1 MIDDKDE
8 ENNMC
13 GIIGYTGHRDVQ
25 RVILEA
31 LETLE
36 YRGYDSAGMAL
47 MSDNGQIQVMK
58 RAGKVAKLR
67 AMCEKQDAQN
77 GKSKVLCGIGHTRWA
92 THGGVTNENAHP
104 HTCGRV
110 TIVHNGIIE
119 NYQELTTKY
128 DLEEKLVSQTDTEVV
143 AALLDRF
150 YVDDAKAAIRNVIRM
165 LKGTFAFGILFA
177 DIPDKIYAIRNVS
190 PIIAGVG
197 KDRKEAFLASDVTA
211 LSEYVSEYFVV
222 PEDTL
227 TILEPGKITMLD
239 SKDDRVDPDYLH
251 VDWQLGGNGKN
262 GYEFFMEKEI
272 AEQPE
277 VIRDTILCRCKDGMP
292 DISVD
297 NIPDWLLDKYERVTI
312 IGCGTAMHAG
322 LVAKSLMQPLL
333 KIPVTVE
340 LASEFTYNEPVVD
353 DHTLVIAISQSGE
366 TIDTL
371 EALKY
376 AKRKGAG
383 NLSIV
388 NVKGS
393 TIARESEYV
402 LYTNAGP
409 EIAVASTKAYTTQ
422 ITALYMLACRMAY
435 VRGVYTAEQTKAFIR
450 ELITVPASVERI
462 LSDKKAFRELAHCI
476 MDAKDVF
483 MIGRGQ
489 DYTVLLEGSL
499 KLKEISYIH
508 SEAYASG
515 ELKHGTIALVTD
527 KTPVITLVTQRKVI
541 PKELSNALE
550 VKARGAKVY
559 VFVRED
565 AELENPDQWEN
576 VYRLPSL
583 RDELMV
589 FPAVVALQ
597 MMAFYV
603 SRDKGLDVDK
613 PRNLA
618 KVVTVE

>member
-1 MIDDKDE
+1 
-8 ENNMC
+8 MC

-25 RVILEA
+25 EVILKA

-47 MSDNGQIQVMK
+47 MCEDGQLQVTK
-58 RAGKVAKLR
+58 CAGKVAKLKTVCDR
-67 AMCEKQDAQN
+67 QNAGN
-77 GKSKVLCGIGHTRWA
+77 GKKKAFSGIGHTRWA

-104 HTCGRV
+104 HTCGKV
-110 TIVHNGIIE
+110 TLVHNGIIE
-119 NYQELTTKY
+119 NFQELTATY
-128 DLEEKLVSQTDTEVV
+128 ELEEKLISQTDTEVV
-143 AALLDRF
+143 AALLDLF
-150 YVDDAKAAIRNVIRM
+150 YEGDPKAVIRKTVSL
-165 LKGTFAFGILFA
+165 LKGTFALGILFA
-177 DIPDKIYAIRNVS
+177 DIPDTIFAIRNVS

-197 KDRKEAFLASDVTA
+197 KDGGEAFLASDVTA

-227 TILEPGKITMLD
+227 TIVEPGKITLLD
-239 SKDDRVDPDYLH
+239 GEDKKVEPDFLQ
-251 VDWQLGGNGKN
+251 VDWKLGGNGKD

-277 VIRDTILCRCKDGMP
+277 VIRETIQCRCKDGMP
-292 DISVD
+292 DLGID
-297 NIPDWLLDKYERVTI
+297 HIPDWLLDKYEKITI

-322 LVAKSLMQPLL
+322 LVAKKLMQSLL
-333 KIPVTVE
+333 GIPVTVE
-340 LASEFTYNEPVVD
+340 IASEFIYDEPVVD
-353 DHTLVIAISQSGE
+353 DRTLVIAISQSGE

-371 EALKY
+371 EALRY
-376 AKRKGAG
+376 ARRKGAG

-422 ITALYMLACRMAY
+422 LTALYMIACRMAY
-435 VRGVYTAEQTKAFIR
+435 VRGVYDADQARKFVS
-450 ELITVPASVERI
+450 ELMTVPKCIKRVIA
-462 LSDKKAFRELAHCI
+462 DKKTMRDIAHDI
-476 MDAKDVF
+476 MDAEDVF
-483 MIGRGQ
+483 MIGRGL
-489 DYTVLLEGSL
+489 DYTALLEGSL

-527 KTPVITLVTQRKVI
+527 KTPVITLMTQSAVLS
-541 PKELSNALE
+541 KERSNAIE
-550 VKARGAKVY
+550 VMARGAKVI
-559 VFVRED
+559 VFTKED
-565 AELENPDQWEN
+565 TEFENPEQWERI
-576 VYRLPSL
+576 YRLPSL

-597 MMAFYV
+597 LVAFYV

>member
-1 MIDDKDE
+1 
-8 ENNMC
+8 MC

-25 RVILEA
+25 DVILRA

-47 MSDNGQIQVMK
+47 VCEDGQVQVMK

-67 AMCEKQDAQN
+67 ALCEKQRDQN
-77 GKSKVLCGIGHTRWA
+77 GPKKSRCGIGHTRWA

-104 HTCGRV
+104 HTSGRV

-119 NYQELTTKY
+119 NYQELTAKY
-128 DLEEKLVSQTDTEVV
+128 DLAEELVSQTDTEVV
-143 AALLDRF
+143 AALLDK
-150 YVDDAKAAIRNVIRM
+150 YYKHDAKAAIRKVVRM
-165 LKGTFAFGILFA
+165 LKGTYALGILFA
-177 DIPDKIYAIRNVS
+177 DIPDKIFAIRNVS

-222 PEDTL
+222 PENTL

-239 SKDDRVDPDYLH
+239 KNDEKVEPDYLH
-251 VDWQLGGNGKN
+251 VDWKLGGNGKN

-272 AEQPE
+272 AEQPG
-277 VIRDTILCRCKDGMP
+277 VIEETILCRCKNGMP
-292 DISVD
+292 DLDID
-297 NIPDWLLDKYERVTI
+297 NIPDWLLDKYESITI
-312 IGCGTAMHAG
+312 IGCGTAYHAG
-322 LVAKSLMQPLL
+322 LVAKALMQPLL

-340 LASEFTYNEPVVD
+340 LASEFIYNEPVVD
-353 DHTLVIAISQSGE
+353 DTTLVIAISQSGE

-376 AKRKGAG
+376 AKRRGAG
-383 NLSIV
+383 NISIV

-422 ITALYMLACRMAY
+422 ITALYMLTCRMSY
-435 VRGVYTAEQTKAFIR
+435 VRGVYTADQVKAFVR
-450 ELITVPASVERI
+450 DLITVPAAIERI
-462 LSDKKAFRELAHCI
+462 LADKKAFRELAHCI
-476 MDAKDVF
+476 IDAKDVF

-489 DYTVLLEGSL
+489 DYTALMEGSL
-499 KLKEISYIH
+499 KLKEISYVH

-541 PKELSNALE
+541 SKELSNALE

-565 AELENPDQWEN
+565 AELENPEQWERI
-576 VYRLPSL
+576 YRLPAL

-597 MMAFYV
+597 LMAFYV

>member
-1 MIDDKDE
+1 
-8 ENNMC
+8 MC
-13 GIIGYTGHRDVQ
+13 GIIGYTGYRDAQ
-25 RVILEA
+25 DVILKA

-47 MSDNGQIQVMK
+47 VCRDGQTEVMK

-67 AMCEKQDAQN
+67 ALCEKQQARG
-77 GKSKVLCGIGHTRWA
+77 GKKEAFCGIGHTRWA

-104 HTCGRV
+104 HTSGRV
-110 TIVHNGIIE
+110 TLVHNGIIE
-119 NYQELTTKY
+119 NYQELAAKY
-128 DLEEKLVSQTDTEVV
+128 ALTEKLVSQTDTEVA

-150 YVDDAKAAIRNVIRM
+150 YIGDAKAAIRKVVHM
-165 LKGTFAFGILFA
+165 LKGTYALGILFA

-197 KDRKEAFLASDVTA
+197 RDRKETFLASDVTA
-211 LSEYVSEYFVV
+211 LSEYVNEYFVV
-222 PEDTL
+222 PENTL
-227 TILEPGKITMLD
+227 TILEPCRITMLD
-239 SKDDRVDPDYLH
+239 NKDEKVEPDYLR

-272 AEQPE
+272 AEQPK
-277 VIRDTILCRCKDGMP
+277 VIGETILCRCKDGMP
-292 DISVD
+292 DLGID
-297 NIPDWLLDKYERVTI
+297 NIPDWLLDKYEKVTI

-322 LVAKSLMQPLL
+322 LAAKAFMQPLL

-340 LASEFTYNEPVVD
+340 LASEFIYNEPVVD
-353 DHTLVIAISQSGE
+353 DRTLVIAVSQSGE

-371 EALKY
+371 EALRY
-376 AKRKGAG
+376 ARRRGAG

-422 ITALYMLACRMAY
+422 ITALYMLTCRMAY
-435 VRGVYTAEQTKAFIR
+435 VRGVYTAEQVKAFIR
-450 ELITVPASVERI
+450 ELITVPAAIERI
-462 LSDKKAFRELAHCI
+462 LADKNTLRGLAHRI

-489 DYTVLLEGSL
+489 DYMALLEGSL

-527 KTPVITLVTQRKVI
+527 KTPVITLVTQTKVI
-541 PKELSNALE
+541 SKELSNALE

-559 VFVRED
+559 VFARED
-565 AELENPDQWEN
+565 AEFENPRQWEN
-576 VYRLPSL
+576 VYRLPAM

-597 MMAFYV
+597 LMAFYV

>member
-1 MIDDKDE
+1 
-8 ENNMC
+8 MC

-25 RVILEA
+25 EVILKA

-47 MSDNGQIQVMK
+47 VREDGQIQVTK
-58 RAGKVAKLR
+58 CAGKVAKLR
-67 AMCEKQDAQN
+67 AVCEKQNAGD
-77 GKSKVLCGIGHTRWA
+77 GKKKALSGIGHTRWA

-104 HTCGRV
+104 HTCGKV
-110 TIVHNGIIE
+110 TLVHNGIIE
-119 NYQELTTKY
+119 NFQELTAKY
-128 DLEEKLVSQTDTEVV
+128 ELEEKLVSQTDTEVV
-143 AALLDRF
+143 AALLDSL
-150 YVDDAKAAIRNVIRM
+150 YEGDPKAAIRETVSL
-165 LKGTFAFGILFA
+165 LKGTFALGILFA
-177 DIPDKIYAIRNVS
+177 DIPDTIFAIRNVS

-197 KDRKEAFLASDVTA
+197 KDGGEAFLASDVTA

-222 PEDTL
+222 PEYTL
-227 TILEPGKITMLD
+227 TIVEPGKITLLD
-239 SKDDRVDPDYLH
+239 EDDKKVEPDFLQ
-251 VDWQLGGNGKN
+251 VDWKLGGNGKD

-277 VIRDTILCRCKDGMP
+277 VIRETIQCRCKDGMP
-292 DISVD
+292 DLSID
-297 NIPDWLLDKYERVTI
+297 HIPDWLLDKYEKITI

-322 LVAKSLMQPLL
+322 LVAKKLMQSLL
-333 KIPVTVE
+333 RIPVTVE
-340 LASEFTYNEPVVD
+340 IASEFIYDEPVVD
-353 DHTLVIAISQSGE
+353 DKTLVIAISQSGE

-371 EALKY
+371 EALRY
-376 AKRKGAG
+376 ARRRGAG

-422 ITALYMLACRMAY
+422 LTALYMIACRMAY
-435 VRGVYTAEQTKAFIR
+435 VRGVYNADQARGFVS
-450 ELITVPASVERI
+450 ELMTVPECIKRVIAE
-462 LSDKKAFRELAHCI
+462 KKTLRDISHDI
-476 MDAKDVF
+476 MNADDVF
-483 MIGRGQ
+483 MIGRGL
-489 DYTVLLEGSL
+489 DYTALLEGSL

-527 KTPVITLVTQRKVI
+527 KTPVITLMTQRAVI
-541 PKELSNALE
+541 SKELSNAIE
-550 VKARGAKVY
+550 VMARGAKVI
-559 VFVRED
+559 VFTRED
-565 AELENPDQWEN
+565 TELENPEQWERI
-576 VYRLPSL
+576 YRLPSV

-589 FPAVVALQ
+589 FPAVAALQ
-597 MMAFYV
+597 LVAFYV

>member
-1 MIDDKDE
+1 
-8 ENNMC
+8 MC
-13 GIIGYTGHRDVQ
+13 GIIGYTGYRDVQ
-25 RVILEA
+25 EVILKA

-47 MSDNGQIQVMK
+47 VCEDGQIQVTK
-58 RAGKVAKLR
+58 CAGKVAKLKAVCDR
-67 AMCEKQDAQN
+67 QNAGN
-77 GKSKVLCGIGHTRWA
+77 GKKKAFSGIGHTRWA

-104 HTCGRV
+104 HTCGKV
-110 TIVHNGIIE
+110 TLVHNGIIE
-119 NYQELTTKY
+119 NFQELTATY
-128 DLEEKLVSQTDTEVV
+128 ELEEKLISQTDTEVV
-143 AALLDRF
+143 AALLDLF
-150 YVDDAKAAIRNVIRM
+150 YEGDPKAAIRKTVSL
-165 LKGTFAFGILFA
+165 LKGTFALGILFA
-177 DIPDKIYAIRNVS
+177 DIPDTIFAIRNVS

-197 KDRKEAFLASDVTA
+197 KDGGEAFLASDVTA

-222 PEDTL
+222 PEYTL
-227 TILEPGKITMLD
+227 TIVEPGRITLLD
-239 SKDDRVDPDYLH
+239 GEDKKVEPDFLQ
-251 VDWQLGGNGKN
+251 VDWKLGGNGKD

-277 VIRDTILCRCKDGMP
+277 VIRETIQCRCKDGMP
-292 DISVD
+292 DLGID
-297 NIPDWLLDKYERVTI
+297 HIPDWLLDKYEKITI

-322 LVAKSLMQPLL
+322 LVAKKLMQSLL
-333 KIPVTVE
+333 GIPVTVE
-340 LASEFTYNEPVVD
+340 IASEFIYDEPVVD
-353 DHTLVIAISQSGE
+353 DRTLVIAISQSGE

-371 EALKY
+371 EALRY
-376 AKRKGAG
+376 ARRKGAG

-422 ITALYMLACRMAY
+422 LTALYMIACRMAY
-435 VRGVYTAEQTKAFIR
+435 VRGVYDTDQARKFVSELMTAPECIKRVIA
-450 ELITVPASVERI
+450 
-462 LSDKKAFRELAHCI
+462 DKKTMRDIAHDI
-476 MDAKDVF
+476 MDAEDVF
-483 MIGRGQ
+483 MIGRGL
-489 DYTVLLEGSL
+489 DYTALLEGSL

-527 KTPVITLVTQRKVI
+527 KTPVITLMTQSAVLS
-541 PKELSNALE
+541 KERSNAIE
-550 VKARGAKVY
+550 VMARGAKVI
-559 VFVRED
+559 VFTKED
-565 AELENPDQWEN
+565 TEFENPEQWERI
-576 VYRLPSL
+576 YRLPSL

-597 MMAFYV
+597 LVAFYV

>member
-1 MIDDKDE
+1 
-8 ENNMC
+8 MC

-25 RVILEA
+25 EVILKA

-47 MSDNGQIQVMK
+47 MCEDGQLQVTK
-58 RAGKVAKLR
+58 CAGKVAKLKTVCDR
-67 AMCEKQDAQN
+67 QNAGN
-77 GKSKVLCGIGHTRWA
+77 GKKKAFSGIGHTRWA

-104 HTCGRV
+104 HTCGKV
-110 TIVHNGIIE
+110 TLVHNGIIE
-119 NYQELTTKY
+119 NFQELTATY
-128 DLEEKLVSQTDTEVV
+128 ELEEKLISQTDTEVV
-143 AALLDRF
+143 AALLDLF
-150 YVDDAKAAIRNVIRM
+150 YEGDPKAAIRKTVSL
-165 LKGTFAFGILFA
+165 LKGTFALGILFA
-177 DIPDKIYAIRNVS
+177 DIPDTIFAIRNVS

-197 KDRKEAFLASDVTA
+197 KDGGEAFLASDVTA

-227 TILEPGKITMLD
+227 TIVEPGRITLLD
-239 SKDDRVDPDYLH
+239 GEDKKVEPDFLQ
-251 VDWQLGGNGKN
+251 VDWKLGGNGKD

-277 VIRDTILCRCKDGMP
+277 VIRETIQCRCKDGMP
-292 DISVD
+292 DLGID
-297 NIPDWLLDKYERVTI
+297 HIPDWLLDKYEKITI

-322 LVAKSLMQPLL
+322 LVAKKLMQSLL
-333 KIPVTVE
+333 GIPVTVE
-340 LASEFTYNEPVVD
+340 IASEFIYDEPVVD
-353 DHTLVIAISQSGE
+353 DRTLVIAISQSGE

-371 EALKY
+371 EALRY
-376 AKRKGAG
+376 ARRKGAG

-422 ITALYMLACRMAY
+422 LTALYMIACRMAY
-435 VRGVYTAEQTKAFIR
+435 VRGVYDADQARKFVS
-450 ELITVPASVERI
+450 ELMTVPECIKRVIA
-462 LSDKKAFRELAHCI
+462 DKKTMRDIAHDI
-476 MDAKDVF
+476 MDAEDVF
-483 MIGRGQ
+483 MIGRGL
-489 DYTVLLEGSL
+489 DYTALLEGSL

-527 KTPVITLVTQRKVI
+527 KTPVITLMTQSAVLS
-541 PKELSNALE
+541 KERSNAIE
-550 VKARGAKVY
+550 VMARGAKVI
-559 VFVRED
+559 VFTKED
-565 AELENPDQWEN
+565 TEFENPEQWERI
-576 VYRLPSL
+576 YRLPSL
-583 RDELMV
+583 RNELMV

-597 MMAFYV
+597 LVAFYV

>member
-1 MIDDKDE
+1 
-8 ENNMC
+8 MC

-25 RVILEA
+25 EVILKA

-47 MSDNGQIQVMK
+47 VCEDGQIQVTK
-58 RAGKVAKLR
+58 CAGKVAKLR
-67 AMCEKQDAQN
+67 AVCDRQN
-77 GKSKVLCGIGHTRWA
+77 AGDGKKKALSGIGHTRWA

-104 HTCGRV
+104 HTCGKV
-110 TIVHNGIIE
+110 TLVHNGIIE
-119 NYQELTTKY
+119 NFQELTATY
-128 DLEEKLVSQTDTEVV
+128 ELEEKLISQTDTEVV
-143 AALLDRF
+143 AALLDLF
-150 YVDDAKAAIRNVIRM
+150 YEGDPKDAIRKTVSL
-165 LKGTFAFGILFA
+165 LKGTFALGILFA
-177 DIPDKIYAIRNVS
+177 DIPDTIFAIRNVS

-197 KDRKEAFLASDVTA
+197 KDGGEAFLASDVTA

-222 PEDTL
+222 PEYTL
-227 TILEPGKITMLD
+227 TIVEPGKITLLD
-239 SKDDRVDPDYLH
+239 DEDKKVEPDFLQ
-251 VDWQLGGNGKN
+251 VDWKLGGNGKD

-277 VIRDTILCRCKDGMP
+277 VIRETIQCRCKDGMP
-292 DISVD
+292 DLGID
-297 NIPDWLLDKYERVTI
+297 HIPDWLLDKYEKITI

-322 LVAKSLMQPLL
+322 LVAKKLMQSLL
-333 KIPVTVE
+333 GIPVTVE
-340 LASEFTYNEPVVD
+340 IASEFIYDEPVVD
-353 DHTLVIAISQSGE
+353 DRTLVIAISQSGE

-371 EALKY
+371 EALRY
-376 AKRKGAG
+376 ARRKGSG

-422 ITALYMLACRMAY
+422 LTALYMITCRMAY
-435 VRGVYTAEQTKAFIR
+435 VRGVYNADQARAFVN
-450 ELITVPASVERI
+450 ELMTVPECIKRVIA
-462 LSDKKAFRELAHCI
+462 DKKTLRDIAHGI
-476 MDAKDVF
+476 MDAEDVF
-483 MIGRGQ
+483 MIGRGL
-489 DYTVLLEGSL
+489 DYTALLEGSL

-527 KTPVITLVTQRKVI
+527 KTPVITLMTQSAVLS
-541 PKELSNALE
+541 KERSNAIE
-550 VKARGAKVY
+550 VMARGAKVIA
-559 VFVRED
+559 FTKED
-565 AELENPDQWEN
+565 TEFENPQQWERI
-576 VYRLPSL
+576 YRLPSL

-597 MMAFYV
+597 LVAFYV
-603 SRDKGLDVDK
+603 SRDTGLDVDK

>member
-1 MIDDKDE
+1 
-8 ENNMC
+8 MC

-25 RVILEA
+25 EVILKA

-47 MSDNGQIQVMK
+47 MCEDGQLQVTK
-58 RAGKVAKLR
+58 CAGKVAKLKTVCDR
-67 AMCEKQDAQN
+67 QNAGN
-77 GKSKVLCGIGHTRWA
+77 GKKKAFSGIGHTRWA

-104 HTCGRV
+104 HTCGKV
-110 TIVHNGIIE
+110 TLVHNGIIE
-119 NYQELTTKY
+119 NFQELTATY
-128 DLEEKLVSQTDTEVV
+128 ELEEKLISQTDTEVV
-143 AALLDRF
+143 AALLDLF
-150 YVDDAKAAIRNVIRM
+150 YEGDPKAAIRKTVSL
-165 LKGTFAFGILFA
+165 LKGTFALGILFA
-177 DIPDKIYAIRNVS
+177 DIPDTIFAIRNVS

-197 KDRKEAFLASDVTA
+197 KDGGEAFLASDVTA

-222 PEDTL
+222 PEYTL
-227 TILEPGKITMLD
+227 TIVEPGKITLLD
-239 SKDDRVDPDYLH
+239 GEDKKVEPDFLQ
-251 VDWQLGGNGKN
+251 VDWKLGGNGKD

-277 VIRDTILCRCKDGMP
+277 VIRETIQCRCKDGMP
-292 DISVD
+292 DLGID
-297 NIPDWLLDKYERVTI
+297 HIPDWLLDKYEKITI

-322 LVAKSLMQPLL
+322 LVAKKLMQSLL
-333 KIPVTVE
+333 GIPVTVE
-340 LASEFTYNEPVVD
+340 ISSEFIYDEPVVD
-353 DHTLVIAISQSGE
+353 DRTLVIAISQSGE

-371 EALKY
+371 EALRY
-376 AKRKGAG
+376 ARRKGAG

-422 ITALYMLACRMAY
+422 LTALYMIACRMAY
-435 VRGVYTAEQTKAFIR
+435 VRGVYDADQARKFVS
-450 ELITVPASVERI
+450 ELMTVPECIKRVIA
-462 LSDKKAFRELAHCI
+462 DKKTMRDIAHDI
-476 MDAKDVF
+476 MDAEDVF
-483 MIGRGQ
+483 MIGRGL
-489 DYTVLLEGSL
+489 DYTALLEGSL

-527 KTPVITLVTQRKVI
+527 KTPVITLMTQSAVLS
-541 PKELSNALE
+541 KERSNAIE
-550 VKARGAKVY
+550 VMARGAKVI
-559 VFVRED
+559 VFTKED
-565 AELENPDQWEN
+565 TEFENPEQWESI
-576 VYRLPSL
+576 YRLPSL

-597 MMAFYV
+597 LVAFYV